1 MKYSKD
7 YPLYLLHNDLTRI
20 TLAKSTLV
28 NYPETRRAI
37 HEQLTE
43 LTHLCGKIVGRFMNR
58 GDMPTEPGD
67 SWLSRQ
73 EF

>member
-1 MKYSKD
+1 M
-7 YPLYLLHNDLTRI
+7 YLLHNDLTRI

-37 HEQLTE
+37 HEQLIE
-43 LTHLCGKIVGRFMNR
+43 PTHLCGKIVRRFMNR

-67 SWLSRQ
+67 SWLSRR